1 MADPHQPERKLNY
14 CPACG
19 TKLEQNAKTCN
30 GCGKLVPKEIS
41 MQFADAVEK
50 VAQFSEKTLPQ
61 VEAHLNQESARFIT
75 PGIFIFTFL
84 CLFFPFVNIVGF
96 TFSGFNMAF
105 GLNPGW
111 GVRIGGHWAGVLLLL
126 FILAGIGLSFWQNEN
141 RPKIVTI
148 ISALGLLILLGLAI
162 GINSYLSREL
172 GAFRGIVN
180 INLSIGFY
188 LLFLSF
194 LVVGAINYYYMKRQ
208 M

>member
-1 MADPHQPERKLNY
+1 MVDSYQPDRKLNF

-19 TKLEQNAKTCN
+19 TKIEQNAKNCN

-50 VAQFSEKTLPQ
+50 AAQFSERTLPQ

-84 CLFFPFVNIVGF
+84 CLFFPFVKIAGF
-96 TFSGFNMAF
+96 TLSGFNMAF
-105 GLNPGW
+105 GVDPGF
-111 GVRIGGHWAGVLLLL
+111 GLRVGGHWAGVLLFLL
-126 FILAGIGLSFWQNEN
+126 ILAGIGLSFWQNEN
-141 RPKIVTI
+141 RSKVVTI
-148 ISALGLLILLGLAI
+148 ISALGLFILLGLAI

-172 GAFRGIVN
+172 GAFSGIVN
-180 INLSIGFY
+180 ISMSIGFY